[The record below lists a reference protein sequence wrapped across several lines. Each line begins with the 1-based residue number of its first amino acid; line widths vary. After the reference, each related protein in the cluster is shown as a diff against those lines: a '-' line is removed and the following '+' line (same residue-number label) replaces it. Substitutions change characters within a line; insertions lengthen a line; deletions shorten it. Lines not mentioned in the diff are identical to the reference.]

1 MLALRHEELQLKKR
15 MIDKLEKS
23 EEKYME
29 SMQSFTASLHS
40 LSSTLQNGFNML
52 GMMMQQNHQQNQH
65 LRVRTT
71 IPNISNSKATCQV
84 FGIYRILLI
93 LISVEH

>member
-1 MLALRHEELQLKKR
+1 MLALGHEEIQLKKR

-29 SMQSFTASLHS
+29 SMQSFTAILHS

-65 LRVRTT
+65 LRVSTT

>member
-1 MLALRHEELQLKKR
+1 MLTIGHEELQLKKR

-52 GMMMQQNHQQNQH
+52 GMMMQQNQH
-65 LRVRTT
+65 LRVSTT
-71 IPNISNSKATCQV
+71 IPNISNLKEWRNVSDLEV
-84 FGIYRILLI
+84 
-93 LISVEH
+93 SH